1 MYSSKKSLRILVAP
15 NAFKESLTAMEAA
28 EAISRGLLKVFPRA
42 RITQLP
48 IADGGDGTLEAVVE
62 GTDGRILR
70 ARVVD
75 PLGKKISA
83 EYGLTGDG
91 KTAVIEMSR
100 ASGLALVPPP
110 QRNPMLTT
118 SYGTGQ
124 LIHAALRRGVKDI
137 ILGIGGSATV
147 DGGIGALQALGFLF
161 LDRRGNPVGWGG
173 NGLKSVARIDRQKI
187 NPLLKQTRILVACDV
202 DNPLV
207 GPRGA
212 AAVFGPQKG
221 ATAAMVRQLD
231 QSLGKL
237 GRIIHQTTGQDVS
250 LYPGTGAA
258 GGIAGGFMGLL
269 GAELRP
275 GSDLVFDLL
284 KVRRHVPQADLI
296 LTGEGQI
303 DFQTPF
309 GKGPGMLAKIAKDYQ
324 VPVIGIAGSLADDV
338 GGLFDQGFTA
348 LFSIVSSPMP
358 TEVAIRQAA
367 PLLEAQSE
375 QVARLLRCA
384 SVRLEGNEQQPSFS
398 GEKEPSANRGQGLQP
413 GR

>member
-1 MYSSKKSLRILVAP
+1 MAPSEKSLRILVAP
-15 NAFKESLTAMEAA
+15 NAFKESLTAMDAA
-28 EAISRGLLKVFPRA
+28 KAISRGLLKILPGA
-42 RITQLP
+42 GITQLP

-62 GTDGRILR
+62 GTGGKVLR
-70 ARVVD
+70 ARVLD
-75 PLGKKISA
+75 PLGKKINA

-91 KTAVIEMSR
+91 RTAVIEMSR

-110 QRNPMLTT
+110 QRNPMRTT

-161 LDRRGNPVGWGG
+161 LDGRGKAVGWGG

-187 NPLLKQTRILVACDV
+187 TPLLKQARILVACDV

-221 ATAAMVRQLD
+221 ATPAMVRQLD

-237 GRIIHQTTGQDVS
+237 GQVIHQTTGQDVS
-250 LYPGTGAA
+250 RYPGTGAA

-269 GAELRP
+269 GARLQP
-275 GSDLVFDLL
+275 GSDLIFDLL
-284 KVRRHVPQADLI
+284 KVRQAVAEADLI

-309 GKGPGMLAKIAKDYQ
+309 GKGPGMLAKIAKEHQ
-324 VPVIGIAGSLADDV
+324 VPVIGIAGSLTDDV

-358 TEVAIRQAA
+358 LEVAIRQAA
-367 PLLEAQSE
+367 QLLEAQSE
-375 QVARLLRCA
+375 QVARILRC
-384 SVRLEGNEQQPSFS
+384 
-398 GEKEPSANRGQGLQP
+398 GLDSS
-413 GR
+413 